1 MIAELTA
8 AFESRFGQTP
18 EISARAPGRVN
29 LIGEHTDYNDGLV
42 LPCAI
47 DRHTLTLAAR
57 RRDDRW
63 RVYSREMGELREFDG
78 LAVSPPGG
86 WIDYFWA
93 VVRAFRAAGHPIVGM
108 NVAVSSAVPV
118 GSGLSSSAALLVSV
132 TMLVD
137 QVIGSR
143 LASRELARLAHRA
156 ESEFMGV
163 GCGVM
168 DQFASAL
175 GEPGRAL
182 RIDCRTLE
190 VEAVPMPE
198 NLCILIAGSGVER
211 SLVEAGYRKRVD
223 ECSAALIEARRAGI
237 APPEASALRDL
248 TAGDLP
254 ALERALSAKSFRR
267 VRHVVHENERV
278 DRACAALRAGDLA
291 ELGRTLKSGM
301 QSLREDFEVST
312 PELDR
317 LCEVGDATRGVY
329 GSRLTGA
336 GFGGCTV
343 HILDESHLESARTAL
358 APYAAFV
365 HTLRPDPGTI
375 EKERNRCDSSHSS

>member
-8 AFESRFGQTP
+8 AFESRFGRTP
-18 EISARAPGRVN
+18 DFSARAPGRVN

-57 RRDDRW
+57 RSDDRW
-63 RVYSREMGELREFDG
+63 RAYSREMGELREFDG
-78 LAVSPPGG
+78 MAVNPPGG
-86 WIDYFWA
+86 WIDYLWA
-93 VVRAFRAAGHPIVGM
+93 VVRAFRATGHPVVGLD
-108 NVAVSSAVPV
+108 VAVSSGVPV
-118 GSGLSSSAALLVSV
+118 GSGLASSAALLVSV
-132 TMLVD
+132 AMLVD
-137 QVIGSR
+137 QAVGSR
-143 LASRELARLAHRA
+143 LAGRELAGLAHRA

-175 GEPGRAL
+175 GETGRAL

-223 ECSAALIEARRAGI
+223 ECTAALIEARRAGI
-237 APPEASALRDL
+237 APPDASALRDL

-267 VRHVVHENERV
+267 VRHVVRENERV

-291 ELGRTLKSGM
+291 EVGRTLKSGM
-301 QSLREDFEVST
+301 QSLRDDFEVST

-317 LCEVGDATRGVY
+317 LCEIGDATRGVY

-336 GFGGCTV
+336 GFGGCTL
-343 HILDESHLESARTAL
+343 HLLDESHLESAATAL
-358 APYAAFV
+358 APHAAFL
-365 HTLRPDPGTI
+365 HTLRPAPGAEPI
-375 EKERNRCDSSHSS
+375 RSSSVHEGPA